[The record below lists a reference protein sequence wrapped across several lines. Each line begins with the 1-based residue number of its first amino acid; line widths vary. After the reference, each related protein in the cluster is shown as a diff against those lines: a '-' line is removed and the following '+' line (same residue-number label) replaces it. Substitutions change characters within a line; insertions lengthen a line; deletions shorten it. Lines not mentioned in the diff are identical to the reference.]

1 MEGWNLENSPSSR
14 AQCRECQKS
23 IKIRTPRWKVEL
35 EGNFYF
41 GRQSFHYYHY
51 MCGICKLE
59 DIQDSVRD
67 LMHEIEGR
75 VQAIKGAD
83 KDDENAYEFVRKE

>member
-1 MEGWNLENSPSSR
+1 
-14 AQCRECQKS
+14 
-23 IKIRTPRWKVEL
+23 
-35 EGNFYF
+35 
-41 GRQSFHYYHY
+41 